1 MKSLF
6 GRRKLRQDGTPG
18 KALVRTN
25 PLLERSIYKND
36 HCTKTGS
43 GHNINMGKAA
53 LKRVEKKQRCVFRSI
68 CPLWKRS
75 RPRPTGT
82 RWRRYWKRYFLSV
95 FILKWSFCQDRL
107 GTNLGK
113 TQTKYRVSS
122 SGCTTPLWCDLEAFI
137 IKAFYIYDL
146 KVLWFVLK
154 QLAEIIHLQLFNVC
168 I

>member
-1 MKSLF
+1 MVVLF
-6 GRRKLRQDGTPG
+6 CLFRRDQSNPAGGRAWRSSDRRTCRSRRRELEQDRRNNRWNPAVCCASPPEDDAQQHLDLLRRPSAKTFCGP
-18 KALVRTN
+18 
-25 PLLERSIYKND
+25 PLHKDD

-95 FILKWSFCQDRL
+95 FILK
-107 GTNLGK
+107 
-113 TQTKYRVSS
+113 
-122 SGCTTPLWCDLEAFI
+122 
-137 IKAFYIYDL
+137 
-146 KVLWFVLK
+146 
-154 QLAEIIHLQLFNVC
+154 
-168 I
+168 